1 MEWLV
6 DYATRNWRV
15 ESWDPIDSPRYD
27 DISKASAAMVLLKFH
42 TGIKHLGIESA
53 IKDHEAP
60 SDTVTVPG
68 RPGEV
73 PIISIFTD
81 EGPSYKRRPSQE
93 QVDRLSRILGKQPRW
108 WVDYEDPRFYY
119 E

>member
-27 DISKASAAMVLLKFH
+27 DISKASAAMVLFKFH
-42 TGIKHLGIESA
+42 TGIKHLASGIESA
-53 IKDHEAP
+53 IK
-60 SDTVTVPG
+60 
-68 RPGEV
+68 
-73 PIISIFTD
+73 
-81 EGPSYKRRPSQE
+81 
-93 QVDRLSRILGKQPRW
+93 L
-108 WVDYEDPRFYY
+108 YEDPRFYY